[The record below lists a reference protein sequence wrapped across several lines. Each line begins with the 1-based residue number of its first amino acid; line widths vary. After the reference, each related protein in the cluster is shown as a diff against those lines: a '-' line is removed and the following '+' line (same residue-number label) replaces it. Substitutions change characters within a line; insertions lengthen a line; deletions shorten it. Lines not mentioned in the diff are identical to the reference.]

1 MANPYAKCVIYKL
14 YADDIDEVYIGST
27 TDMKQRMKWH
37 NTGGKSDHADC
48 YSAILYALSDYEI
61 KYEILERC
69 SVKSKNHLALKERE
83 HMLRYPTRVNKDMPQ
98 LIDPAITGSERRK
111 VYVSLNRDA
120 YRGYNKK
127 YADSNKELI
136 SSKKKER
143 VVCEC
148 GIDVTRHWLSEHK
161 KTKRHK
167 DEMLKKN
174 L

>member
-27 TDMKQRMKWH
+27 VNMQDRM
-37 NTGGKSDHADC
+37 TGHRHQAISENPDC

-61 KYEILERC
+61 KYEILEEC
-69 SVKSKNHLALKERE
+69 SAKDRAEKERE
-83 HMLRYPTRVNKDMPQ
+83 HMLRYPTRVNKEIPQ
-98 LIDPAITGSERRK
+98 LIDPAITGAERRK
-111 VYVSLNRDA
+111 IYVSLNRNA
-120 YRGYNKK
+120 YRGYIKK
-127 YADSNKELI
+127 YADCNKELI
-136 SSKKKER
+136 SSKKKQR

-148 GIDVTRHWLSEHK
+148 GIDVTRHWLTDHK